1 MPSPTRGFAKVDY
14 LWALAAQ
21 ALNVGSGLILLPIV
35 LRYLDPGEVGLWF
48 VFLALGSLAQL
59 LELGFQPTLV
69 RSTAYVYAGARSL
82 SESGLPPREE
92 LHADVSTDL
101 LASLVSASK
110 TIYMRVAA
118 LASVVMLGIGTAYVY
133 SLIQGEMSTASNLAA
148 WITFSLGYIATFYF
162 GYFTALLQG
171 RGDVTRANQVTIA
184 ARSVFLI
191 LGVAGLMLGLE
202 LLGLGLA
209 SLVAGVVSRFIAHAF
224 VYNDARMKIVRAA
237 KVPTETR
244 GAVIR
249 TLWPNARRM
258 GAVQVG
264 AFLMQRGNILIASSA
279 LGLAAAASYGMTVT
293 VLGALLSLAMVM
305 CQMRMPS
312 LSAMQMSGVRRETAA
327 VYGRIL
333 IETWSIF
340 LLGLFV
346 VLLFGDIGLAAISSR
361 TFLLPEGQLAIL
373 GVVLLLELN
382 HGVAAS
388 YLTTINKIPFVAA
401 AVLSG
406 IAVALVSL
414 LLVQPLG
421 VAGLILAQGAVQ
433 FAYNNWKWPREA
445 LRHLQLGPLD
455 VLRLGRRDLLGK

>member
-1 MPSPTRGFAKVDY
+1 MSSLTGGFAKGDY

-21 ALNVGSGLILLPIV
+21 ALNVGAGLLLLPVI
-35 LRYLDPGEVGLWF
+35 LRYLDSGEVGLWF

-82 SESGLPPREE
+82 SASGLPPSAESN
-92 LHADVSTDL
+92 AGVSMEL
-101 LASLVSASK
+101 LASVVSAAK
-110 TIYMRVAA
+110 TIYVRVAA
-118 LASVVMLGIGTAYVY
+118 LASFVMLGAGTAYVY
-133 SLIQGEMSTASNLAA
+133 SLIAGGKHAAAILAA
-148 WITFSLGYIATFYF
+148 WIAFSLGCIATFYF

-184 ARSVFLI
+184 ARGVFLV
-191 LGVAGLMLGLE
+191 LGVVGLTLGFE

-209 SLVAGVVSRFIAHAF
+209 SLVAGVVSRLIAYSF
-224 VYNDARMKIVRAA
+224 VYDDVRMKVVRAT
-237 KVPTETR
+237 KVAPESR
-244 GAVIR
+244 DAVIR
-249 TLWPNARRM
+249 ALWPNARRM

-293 VLGALLSLAMVM
+293 VLSALLSLAMVM

-312 LSAMQMSGVRRETAA
+312 LSAMQMSGVKRETAA
-327 VYGRIL
+327 LYGRIV

-340 LLGLFV
+340 LVGLVV
-346 VLLFGDIGLAAISSR
+346 VLLFGDLGLATISSR
-361 TFLLPEGQLAIL
+361 TSLLPDVQLAML

-382 HGVAAS
+382 HSVAAS
-388 YLTTINKIPFVAA
+388 YLTTINKVPFVVA
-401 AVLSG
+401 AVVSG
-406 IAVALVSL
+406 VAVSLISL
-414 LLVQPLG
+414 LLVHPLG

-433 FAYNNWKWPREA
+433 LAYNNWKWPREA
-445 LRHLQLGPLD
+445 LRHLQVGPLD
-455 VLRLGRRDLLGK
+455 VLRLGGRELLGK